1 MIEQEKQSENINQNI
16 GNIETPKKNKLQ
28 SLVYASLFLNLILV
42 ISVSILFMLFFKSG
56 SNNSGSVNTPIE
68 ANKPMIAYV
77 NTDSLM
83 TQYEFVTSMKSDLET
98 KQKQFENSL
107 IARQRAFETE
117 VADFQKKVANNL
129 ITMDQA
135 KEMEQKLMQKQ
146 QSLLEYKENLS
157 NEFATHELELNVAL
171 YDSIHSYLKR
181 FNNDAKYHY
190 ILGYSRGGGILFAND
205 SLDITGVVVKELNEQ
220 YRKTKK

>member
-1 MIEQEKQSENINQNI
+1 MIEQENQSENINQNTANNEI
-16 GNIETPKKNKLQ
+16 PKKNKLQ
-28 SLVYASLFLNLILV
+28 SLVYASLFLNLVLV
-42 ISVSILFMLFFKSG
+42 ISVSILFILHFKSG
-56 SNNSGSVNTPIE
+56 SNNSGSVNAPIE
-68 ANKPMIAYV
+68 TNKPMIAYV

-107 IARQRAFETE
+107 IARQRTFETE

-146 QSLLEYKENLS
+146 QSLLEYKESLS
-157 NEFATHELELNVAL
+157 TQFATHELELNVAL
-171 YDSIHSYLKR
+171 YDSIHNFLKR
-181 FNNDAKYHY
+181 YNHDAKFHY
-190 ILGYSRGGGILFAND
+190 ILGYSHGGGILFAND

-220 YRKTKK
+220 YKKTKK

>member
-1 MIEQEKQSENINQNI
+1 MVEQENQSENINQNTE
-16 GNIETPKKNKLQ
+16 NVATPKKNKLQ
-28 SLVYASLFLNLILV
+28 SLVYASLFLNLVLV
-42 ISVSILFMLFFKSG
+42 ISVSILFILYFKSG
-56 SNNSGSVNTPIE
+56 SNNSVSVNNPID

-83 TQYEFVTSMKSDLET
+83 TQYEFVTNMRSDLET

-107 IARQRAFETE
+107 IARQKSFETE

-146 QSLLEYKENLS
+146 QNLLEYKENLS
-157 NEFATHELELNVAL
+157 NQFATHELELNLAL
-171 YDSIHSYLKR
+171 NDSIHNFLKR
-181 FNNDAKYHY
+181 YNQDAKYHY

-205 SLDITGVVVKELNEQ
+205 SLDITGIVVKELNEQ
-220 YRKTKK
+220 YKKTKK